1 MSEFEVAIKIAGK
14 LDKSLQT
21 SVSSAQKMLG
31 SLGKGGLSS
40 ALTGIGN
47 AMESTGK
54 ALTAGVTMPVIA
66 LGATSVKEFGSVD
79 KSMKL
84 VQATMGSTDAQAKQL
99 ESTMKKAAANSVFG
113 MQDAAD
119 ATLNFARQGFN
130 AKQAGD
136 MLTPALNLAA
146 GTATDLSTVTG
157 GLGNALKM
165 FGKDADYA
173 TTAADIL
180 STAQA
185 QANTTVTDLFDAMA
199 TAGPICSSVGWSMSD
214 LAAITDIFGDAGIS
228 GSEGATALKTGLARL
243 ASPAKDGAAWIKQLG
258 LEIFNSD
265 GSMKSMVDVQKQLH
279 DSFQGLTSQEQ
290 MSAAAAIFGKNQMA
304 KWMTLINASPDQ
316 VQKYAS
322 ALEGAT
328 GSSQKMADALL
339 SGMGGS
345 LEKLSSS
352 FDVMKY
358 TVGGIASEGLKPFVD
373 KLTGL
378 IDKFNNLDP
387 AMQKNIVKW
396 VGIAAAA
403 GPVLLIGGR
412 LFPPGIRP
420 L

>member
-47 AMESTGK
+47 AMENTGK
-54 ALTAGVTMPVIA
+54 ALTTGVTMPVIA

-146 GTATDLSTVTG
+146 GTATDLSVVTG

-165 FGKDADYA
+165 FGKDSNYA
-173 TTAADIL
+173 ATAADL
-180 STAQA
+180 S
-185 QANTTVTDLFDAMA
+185 
-199 TAGPICSSVGWSMSD
+199 
-214 LAAITDIFGDAGIS
+214 
-228 GSEGATALKTGLARL
+228 
-243 ASPAKDGAAWIKQLG
+243 
-258 LEIFNSD
+258 
-265 GSMKSMVDVQKQLH
+265 
-279 DSFQGLTSQEQ
+279 
-290 MSAAAAIFGKNQMA
+290 
-304 KWMTLINASPDQ
+304 LIH
-316 VQKYAS
+316 
-322 ALEGAT
+322 
-328 GSSQKMADALL
+328 
-339 SGMGGS
+339 
-345 LEKLSSS
+345 
-352 FDVMKY
+352 
-358 TVGGIASEGLKPFVD
+358 I
-373 KLTGL
+373 
-378 IDKFNNLDP
+378 
-387 AMQKNIVKW
+387 
-396 VGIAAAA
+396 
-403 GPVLLIGGR
+403 
-412 LFPPGIRP
+412 
-420 L
+420 

>member
-40 ALTGIGN
+40 TLTGIGN
-47 AMESTGK
+47 VMESTGK
-54 ALTAGVTMPVIA
+54 ALTTGVTMPVIA

-146 GTATDLSTVTG
+146 GTATDLSVVTG

-165 FGKDADYA
+165 FGKDSNYA
-173 TTAADIL
+173 ATAADIL

-228 GSEGATALKTGLARL
+228 GAEGATALKTGLARL
-243 ASPAKDGAAWIKQLG
+243 ASPAKDGATWIKKLG

-322 ALEGAT
+322 SLEGAA

-345 LEKLSSS
+345 LEKLNSS

-358 TVGGIASEGLKPFVD
+358 TVGGIAS
-373 KLTGL
+373 
-378 IDKFNNLDP
+378 
-387 AMQKNIVKW
+387 Q
-396 VGIAAAA
+396 
-403 GPVLLIGGR
+403 
-412 LFPPGIRP
+412 PPCEAVS
-420 L
+420 